1 MPTLG
6 SLPTPHLFSGPFA
19 VISVMIGSLTD
30 SLVPSENFLE
40 SINGSNATVN
50 EELRDAAR
58 VELVATITVLT
69 GIFQV
74 RWSQPSL
81 AENRRSVG
89 HFCHLFFQVALGL
102 LQFGF
107 VVTYLSDPLVRGYTT
122 AASVHV
128 LVSQLKNV
136 FGVSQGEHAG
146 PLSLF
151 VVSGGL
157 LAPKNPWCS
166 PVGHTEASKNL
177 LGRHLLS

>member
-1 MPTLG
+1 MDLREVLVLTLG
-6 SLPTPHLFSGPFA
+6 SLPTPCLSPGPFA
-19 VISVMIGSLTD
+19 VISVMIGSVTD
-30 SLVPSENFLE
+30 SLLPSENFME
-40 SINGSNATVN
+40 SVNGSNLTVN
-50 EELRDAAR
+50 EARRDAAR

-74 RWSQPSL
+74 RGPQPSL
-81 AENRRSVG
+81 AGTGGRGVPGPQAVG
-89 HFCHLFFQVALGL
+89 HFCCLSFQVALGL

-136 FGVSQGEHAG
+136 FGVSLGEHSG

-151 VVSGGL
+151 MVSGGSL
-157 LAPKNPWCS
+157 LPRTP
-166 PVGHTEASKNL
+166 
-177 LGRHLLS
+177 